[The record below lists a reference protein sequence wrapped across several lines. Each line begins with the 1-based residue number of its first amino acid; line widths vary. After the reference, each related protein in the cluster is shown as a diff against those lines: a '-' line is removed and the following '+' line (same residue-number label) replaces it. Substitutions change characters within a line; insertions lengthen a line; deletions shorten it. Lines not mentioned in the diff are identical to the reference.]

1 MFEGID
7 FSMYGMAGMV
17 LIIAIAVVYKG
28 TDLLKAVLVK
38 KVEESKEET
47 EERSKKSEGP
57 GTKTLMLQ
65 TMKEQADKAEATLE
79 SLIERL
85 EQLTEK
91 ELDEIHKLMEKK
103 LETDEKQADAIA
115 ELKASVARIEGI
127 MEGLRQK

>member
-79 SLIERL
+79 SRIERL